1 MNNTTTNN
9 KRELFGTHRQ
19 HPADMRSIGAL
30 QSWDMNPRD
39 DETKSLEPLAQS
51 LAEDGQLD
59 DVHVML
65 TLGAEVILRGHR
77 RVRAMR
83 ELGWTECRQVA
94 HKFSDL
100 RDAYRFAIIDHG
112 HTVSLNNNEK
122 LNLVTNGMSLGLNG
136 EDIAASIGVSKETVS
151 KHYELALELP
161 QGARSA
167 LADGRLSMH
176 TAELLLEVP
185 KEARR
190 DATQMILKDMETGEP
205 MAHGQAKAYIHAHY
219 VLPAK
224 WRKEWQVLEVKLKK
238 TYKVAAGYHYVPWED
253 RLSYVM
259 GDSGQPEPGWEHAT
273 ASYPRDK
280 SGRTVGEVAFAYDVP
295 IYVVPAPLHREG
307 YVAVVCAAMLRDA
320 VAVAQGAK
328 DEGSKGK
335 DEEEEEMAAEF
346 LRQQNGDS
354 RMQAA
359 QSGEQ
364 NEASCER
371 AGDEQ
376 RVVDDRVGR
385 WLRVWLSAIYE
396 ALLKAPTDVMTKEPW
411 VPLREYL
418 ADLTTDVD
426 AGALE
431 AWQGITTAAG
441 AVAWIE
447 GDEKNR
453 AHLRTTLMLLLC
465 AAHDASGS
473 EGAIRA
479 VGAAMGVDAAAMD
492 GKVNVQ
498 RVAPPE
504 SGQPDTQKG
513 N

>member
-1 MNNTTTNN
+1 MNTTTNN

-19 HPADMRSIGAL
+19 HPPDMRSIGAL

-83 ELGWTECRQVA
+83 ELGWTECRQVT

-320 VAVAQGAK
+320 VAVAAG
-328 DEGSKGK
+328 GG
-335 DEEEEEMAAEF
+335 DEEAGSGGDGETGRLADEETGRLGDVETGSDGEVKAA
-346 LRQQNGDS
+346 
-354 RMQAA
+354 
-359 QSGEQ
+359 
-364 NEASCER
+364 
-371 AGDEQ
+371 
-376 RVVDDRVGR
+376 VVDDRGGR

-418 ADLTTDVD
+418 AHLTTDVD

-465 AAHDASGS
+465 AAHDASGHD
-473 EGAIRA
+473 GAIRA
-479 VGAAMGVDAAAMD
+479 VGAALGVDAAALD

>member
-1 MNNTTTNN
+1 
-9 KRELFGTHRQ
+9 
-19 HPADMRSIGAL
+19 
-30 QSWDMNPRD
+30 
-39 DETKSLEPLAQS
+39 
-51 LAEDGQLD
+51 
-59 DVHVML
+59 
-65 TLGAEVILRGHR
+65 
-77 RVRAMR
+77 
-83 ELGWTECRQVA
+83 
-94 HKFSDL
+94 
-100 RDAYRFAIIDHG
+100 
-112 HTVSLNNNEK
+112 
-122 LNLVTNGMSLGLNG
+122 
-136 EDIAASIGVSKETVS
+136 
-151 KHYELALELP
+151 
-161 QGARSA
+161 
-167 LADGRLSMH
+167 
-176 TAELLLEVP
+176 
-185 KEARR
+185 
-190 DATQMILKDMETGEP
+190 
-205 MAHGQAKAYIHAHY
+205 
-219 VLPAK
+219 
-224 WRKEWQVLEVKLKK
+224 
-238 TYKVAAGYHYVPWED
+238 
-253 RLSYVM
+253 
-259 GDSGQPEPGWEHAT
+259 
-273 ASYPRDK
+273 
-280 SGRTVGEVAFAYDVP
+280 
-295 IYVVPAPLHREG
+295 
-307 YVAVVCAAMLRDA
+307 VAVVCAAMLRDA

-473 EGAIRA
+473 ERPGYA
-479 VGAAMGVDAAAMD
+479 D
-492 GKVNVQ
+492 GE
-498 RVAPPE
+498 RWTPAYMTDILE
-504 SGQPDTQKG
+504 LLDQPMVLTTNTRHPNMKYYIASKTTRSTIG
-513 N
+513 CATY